1 MTVADERAMT
11 APGPNARI
19 ATSTDVDAVFDEL
32 IETIGAF
39 ARSRA
44 PEIVGTAPEEST
56 GLL

>member
-1 MTVADERAMT
+1 MLSDLTRKPDR
-11 APGPNARI
+11 GGDRHL
-19 ATSTDVDAVFDEL
+19 VDAVFDEL

>member
-1 MTVADERAMT
+1 MRRAGLVVNP
-11 APGPNARI
+11 AKFHDLRRLR
-19 ATSTDVDAVFDEL
+19 TDVDAVFDEL